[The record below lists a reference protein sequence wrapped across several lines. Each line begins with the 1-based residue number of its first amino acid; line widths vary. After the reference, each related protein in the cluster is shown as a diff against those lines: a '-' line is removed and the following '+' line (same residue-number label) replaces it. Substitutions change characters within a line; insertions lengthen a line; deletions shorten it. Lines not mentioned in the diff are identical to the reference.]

1 VNLFFRYKLH
11 HLLFWA
17 VYHYCWWAI
26 ALGNPIKTAVVVF
39 DSPLFIKYIFYV
51 VASTV
56 AVCCN
61 LYVLMPRYLEKNRIV
76 VYIAW
81 LSGCIVVTSALI
93 VPGYYL
99 TAAAM
104 HSSVRQVY
112 QVSEPVVVHLFFG
125 NSFPA
130 TLASM
135 TLGMS
140 IKLTNDWIQARRR
153 QQLLEKER
161 LETELKFLK
170 YQFNPHFLFNT
181 INSIFFLIH
190 KNPDKASASLAK
202 FSELLRHQLYECNDI
217 PIALDKEVAYLENFI
232 QLQRLRQNDSIVV
245 HSELRHSSSGN
256 LRIAPFILMTFVENA
271 FKHVSDHA
279 DRPNWIRI
287 GLETQLHELQFT
299 VSNSCTADDGGGH
312 PASGRV
318 GLGGSGGEGLG
329 DSEGEGLGD
338 FEGEGLR
345 DFEGIGLRNPGGI
358 GLGAPGGIGLGNV
371 RRRLDLLYPGR
382 YSLDIQNNHSSFEVR
397 LRMQLSEQ
405 PINTNYAELCY
416 S

>member
-1 VNLFFRYKLH
+1 MNFFFRYKLH
-11 HLLFWA
+11 QLVFWA

-26 ALGNPIKTAVVVF
+26 ALGNPFKTAAVIF

-56 AVCCN
+56 SVCCN

-76 VYIAW
+76 AYIGW

-93 VPGYYL
+93 VPGYYV
-99 TAAAM
+99 TAEAM
-104 HSSVRQVY
+104 HSSVRQMY
-112 QVSEPVVVHLFFG
+112 QVGEPAVVHLFFG
-125 NSFPA
+125 NTFPA

-245 HSELRHSSSGN
+245 HAELRHCPSGG
-256 LRIAPFILMTFVENA
+256 LGIAPFILMTFVENA
-271 FKHVSDHA
+271 FKHVSDHV
-279 DRPNWIRI
+279 DQPNWIKI
-287 GLETQLHELQFT
+287 GLETQLQELQFT
-299 VSNSCTADDGGGH
+299 VSNSCSTDHAAH
-312 PASGRV
+312 PAHAEAGRMA
-318 GLGGSGGEGLG
+318 LGS
-329 DSEGEGLGD
+329 
-338 FEGEGLR
+338 
-345 DFEGIGLRNPGGI
+345 
-358 GLGAPGGIGLGNV
+358 AGGIGLGNV

-382 YSLDIQNNHSSFEVR
+382 YSLDIQDNHSSFEVR
-397 LRMQLSEQ
+397 LRLQLSQQ